1 MAVTVKRISLWRCEV
16 PNEPGALAR
25 TLEPL
30 AAARASLR
38 VVMGYRFPEHQER
51 AAIEV
56 YPVSGA
62 RATAAAQSAGLAA
75 SDVPCILVEGDDR
88 PGLGA
93 RIGRA
98 LADGG
103 INVAFLIAQ
112 VVGRRFSAVVGFG
125 DGAAADAATR
135 LIKAAC
141 KEPPKPRRKPARK
154 PTRRR

>member
-1 MAVTVKRISLWRCEV
+1 V

-38 VVMGYRFPEHQER
+38 VVMGYRFPEHHER

-56 YPVSGA
+56 YPITGA
-62 RATAAAQSAGLAA
+62 RATAAAQAAGLAA
-75 SDVPCILVEGDDR
+75 SDVPCLLVEGDDR

-112 VVGRRFSAVVGFG
+112 VVGRRFSAVIGFG
-125 DGAAADAATR
+125 DRAAADAAITHV
-135 LIKAAC
+135 KAAC
-141 KEPPKPRRKPARK
+141 KELPKARRKPAA
-154 PTRRR
+154 RRRRR

>member
-1 MAVTVKRISLWRCEV
+1 MAVTVKRIGLWRCEV

-30 AAARASLR
+30 AAARVGLR

-56 YPVSGA
+56 YPIAGA
-62 RATAAAQSAGLAA
+62 RATAAAQAAGLAA
-75 SDVPCILVEGDDR
+75 ADAACLLVEGDDR

-103 INVAFLIAQ
+103 LNVAFLIAQ
-112 VVGRRFSAVVGFG
+112 VVGRRFAAVIGFA
-125 DGAAADAATR
+125 DAAAADAAAP
-135 LIKAAC
+135 LVKAAC
-141 KEPPKPRRKPARK
+141 KAPAKPRRKPAR
-154 PTRRR
+154 RRRR

>member
-1 MAVTVKRISLWRCEV
+1 MAVTVKRIGLWRSEV
-16 PNEPGALAR
+16 ANEPGILAR

-30 AAARASLR
+30 AASRASLR

-56 YPVSGA
+56 YPVAGR
-62 RATAAAQSAGLAA
+62 RATAAAQAAGLAP
-75 SDVPCILVEGDDR
+75 SDLACLLVEGDDR

-103 INVAFLIAQ
+103 VNVAFVIAQ
-112 VVGRRFSAVVGFG
+112 VVGRRFSAVIGFA
-125 DGAAADAATR
+125 DAAAANAATR
-135 LIKAAC
+135 LVKAAC
-141 KEPPKPRRKPARK
+141 QAPPAPRRKAA
-154 PTRRR
+154 RRRR